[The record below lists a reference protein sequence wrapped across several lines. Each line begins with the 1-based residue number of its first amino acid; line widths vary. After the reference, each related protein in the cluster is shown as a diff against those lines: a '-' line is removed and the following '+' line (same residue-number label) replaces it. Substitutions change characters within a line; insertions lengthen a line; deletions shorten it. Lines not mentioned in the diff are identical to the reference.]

1 MVGRDFGAE
10 LFGTPEPSAT
20 PTTAGRDFGA
30 ELFGAPPNVPDDL
43 EAKLARAEA
52 RRAEFAPGE
61 EFARG
66 VKRAATA
73 DLPALWEQAG
83 VMKDVGAALTVGQR
97 LDLFNKIDSG
107 EITSPDQLRGLD
119 MTTGQARM
127 YLAAPPETRSKLRDR
142 LTKELGSRK
151 DLIGASLE
159 TLQKYQ
165 AERRRLGARVDKLT
179 DIENPTDFANW
190 LASNVGA
197 GAVNLAPIMLA
208 AVATGGTGLLA
219 TGVGMGTAE
228 SVGNRLQ
235 ALQKDLAETPQEQR
249 ADKVIQRLKETGGT
263 DLAVGV
269 VSGMLDTIL
278 GPAAAATKQVA
289 KELIKRPR
297 VEAAKKVLKE
307 TPRQMA
313 EEFVTGGAQSLTQTA
328 GKVATGEQ
336 EEFLTKE
343 TFIDALNDA
352 AAEAAGA
359 PAGTAFNAARAAL
372 AAGKTKQEA
381 KKEADRATL
390 LDKIAEGEDVT
401 EPDQRAGRAGV
412 RVAGEPDRR
421 EPAGGLDLTK
431 PDGVVSPA
439 KDVRRADERT
449 RPQPAA
455 ITEDTVRQ
463 YDDLRK
469 EALEL
474 LSIEYPTEADGR
486 RLSLVQKDLA
496 ALVDAV
502 VPATANQQ
510 LIQQLKNPMFDG
522 TRYVSAMVEE
532 TPAAPA
538 TATQSVEDLTAEF
551 MEQGL
556 SEDEARVQAQLYL
569 QGSESRAMQGDLFG
583 GRRDVL
589 DLPNRA
595 LAISG
600 QDPVKAESYLNGLLA
615 RARELVSVHAQDSN
629 WGRRFASKVGMTSRE
644 GFFDPAKVA
653 ELYYEL
659 QQKQVAD
666 AIEVVRSGKSRG
678 MAGDLFRQDKPSAE
692 VGVEKPESLED
703 IFGEPERAPRKKVS
717 KTPDWDG
724 VAITPEQRVDIYLD
738 EESRLAKN
746 LENNQ
751 AELQRLRDLAA
762 RPITET
768 GPRPTVEQIKNQEK
782 IVQSNERQLEGVR
795 YELARAQAD
804 VAAGVT
810 PTPVKPKAPEAPAP
824 VQEGLFT
831 LQEQQNLAAARKAAQ
846 ERSSEERR
854 LREEARVER
863 ERQRAEDEF
872 LGEFSGREADEVE
885 AAAEP
890 AAPETPAAPEG
901 TQAPPID
908 TEHVRQTPEGQ
919 EILGFFDVVQPASTS
934 ESEQEKRSYPQNAAI
949 EALLEYDIAEP
960 GQPTTAGIKTALNY
974 LANRVGGMDAFR
986 ELVAAL
992 KGASPAQ
999 QSRLLTRAGLPDL
1012 TTRRG
1017 MEEFSGQVQEYFKQ
1031 LPAKGE
1037 GIRIP
1042 PKSIPSKVT
1051 GTPIPYTEEFKQGVV
1066 TTTTFEP
1073 LESGK
1078 PRRPSQGM
1086 VEKEYALSDTKLRAA
1101 VRVLREMADIGG
1113 KLSAP
1118 AKAALTYMRNLNR
1131 ESFADALRDLAFD
1144 LAMFELDPKHY
1155 GANSTFYGE
1164 GGRYAQDFRAWIE
1177 QNLDKNTVALLDEL
1191 IADHKASA
1199 EANAKFEQAI
1209 TDYNKKLDTFAETR
1223 RDKAAKNGQR
1233 APKAPK
1239 KARHVIEETPAEER
1253 EAAPEPT
1260 IPKKNLP
1267 RVQILYEVHPA
1278 IKRALEEGDTKR
1290 ALELISEAKI
1300 NPYYAALA
1308 ERLLETDITAK
1319 TRLIERDDM
1328 VPLDDNK
1335 NTRDTADN
1343 FISGLRDLIV
1353 TTAPEGR
1360 QPELLAQLESG
1371 KLTDLSDLLDSLNT
1385 GIPGMVEAQS
1395 QLVADARDFF
1405 NRQYGWIGKYD
1416 PVRNEIVLRKGS
1428 GGITNHAF
1436 LHEVV
1441 HAATAAQLDRP
1452 DTLEGVRKQGYDQL
1466 VELFDYAKG
1475 ILGQDGFND
1484 INTYGLANIHEF
1496 VAEAMSNPEFQA
1508 QLRVI
1513 RYKGSPYSLAN
1524 RFTNSIRKL
1533 FRIQEGAES
1542 NVLDQVIFAT
1552 DAMMLGGTANKET
1565 FLAAPQA
1572 RALAKRAARP
1582 VPVGRP
1588 NTKPALKNMMTSR
1601 SWDEVKNNWPI
1612 FYSGLKANLRPVA
1625 LGALTLR
1632 QIADLV
1638 NNRIPQVDN
1647 FIAVT
1652 EKFLSRKNR
1661 ILNESGEITKR
1672 WQRLQAIDP
1681 DMSRQIG
1688 AVMHRATL
1696 QRIDPDKATLQQRN
1710 ADPDLMR
1717 MWAALDPE
1725 AKQIYRDVR
1734 NFYARRYNEYKRTLR
1749 TRVIQMRQLGV
1760 SEATINEIRNEF
1772 EKGIGAGPYFPL
1784 MRFGRFWYQVGKGN
1798 DREYYMFENFGEM
1811 QAHMDARL
1819 AQDPHLEDTLKQGD
1833 QYLKGMDLH
1842 ARESSFLKAAFKA
1855 VDQSNLADPQ
1865 SFKDE
1870 LYQAWLIN
1878 QPETSFRN
1886 RFVHRTGIEGFSQ
1899 DALRNFASSSF
1910 HMAYQQARFE
1920 NSPEMF
1926 SQINA
1931 ARMQLKDRVDQTN
1944 RANKEV
1950 MRENNE
1956 LGDYVRELERRLE
1969 HIMNPEDTGLAVS
1982 MLSNV
1987 GFLWYLTSFASAAT
2001 NILGGLIIG
2010 LPTLVGQQ
2018 VRTNP
2023 RMSYTT
2029 AMLNSL
2035 GQMKTVAGEIVRT
2048 GFSIERGPRLR
2059 DNMVLFPSLD
2069 RSSLSRRDQAAYN
2082 RFVADGLID
2091 ITATYDQ
2098 SGLAS
2103 APTESYD
2110 GIRQRAMTALSAL
2123 FHNAER
2129 FNREMIAMSA
2139 FRAGME
2145 SRAGY
2150 ADQQKAFAEA
2160 LAEAKD
2166 VTTRSMFDYS
2176 SANRPRYMQSAPARV
2191 ILQFKQFP
2199 QQMTFFLV
2207 RNLQQ
2212 MLKGASPE
2220 VRREA
2225 TARFVGTM
2233 GMTAIFAGTTGV
2245 WGFSTVAAIVDAVMN
2260 GLRDEEEDE
2269 EPFDFKLEYIN
2280 WAVNTF
2286 GKNLGLFLTR
2296 GAGNAAGVDLHSR
2309 VSMDGMWFRDGR
2321 KNLDEEDAWR
2331 QFIVDLLGPTVG
2343 LTVSAARAV
2352 DLYNNGQTARALEA
2366 VAPGFIK
2373 QPLIATRYSQ
2383 EGVTTLRGD
2392 KLVEEL
2398 SPFELFMQSLGFRPA
2413 DVAEIQYYNITKKAQ
2428 EQEILKER
2436 QNLLD
2441 LYGLAFMS
2449 NDEKAFDKA
2458 LEKIFKYNDEHPTT
2472 AIPASSLN
2480 RSIKDRMQKSSQ
2492 AEHGLI
2498 VDKRL
2503 MNLLDE
2509 EYVRKLREK

>member
-1 MVGRDFGAE
+1 
-10 LFGTPEPSAT
+10 
-20 PTTAGRDFGA
+20 
-30 ELFGAPPNVPDDL
+30 
-43 EAKLARAEA
+43 
-52 RRAEFAPGE
+52 
-61 EFARG
+61 
-66 VKRAATA
+66 
-73 DLPALWEQAG
+73 
-83 VMKDVGAALTVGQR
+83 
-97 LDLFNKIDSG
+97 
-107 EITSPDQLRGLD
+107 
-119 MTTGQARM
+119 
-127 YLAAPPETRSKLRDR
+127 
-142 LTKELGSRK
+142 
-151 DLIGASLE
+151 
-159 TLQKYQ
+159 
-165 AERRRLGARVDKLT
+165 
-179 DIENPTDFANW
+179 
-190 LASNVGA
+190 
-197 GAVNLAPIMLA
+197 
-208 AVATGGTGLLA
+208 
-219 TGVGMGTAE
+219 
-228 SVGNRLQ
+228 
-235 ALQKDLAETPQEQR
+235 
-249 ADKVIQRLKETGGT
+249 
-263 DLAVGV
+263 
-269 VSGMLDTIL
+269 
-278 GPAAAATKQVA
+278 
-289 KELIKRPR
+289 
-297 VEAAKKVLKE
+297 
-307 TPRQMA
+307 
-313 EEFVTGGAQSLTQTA
+313 
-328 GKVATGEQ
+328 
-336 EEFLTKE
+336 
-343 TFIDALNDA
+343 
-352 AAEAAGA
+352 
-359 PAGTAFNAARAAL
+359 
-372 AAGKTKQEA
+372 
-381 KKEADRATL
+381 
-390 LDKIAEGEDVT
+390 
-401 EPDQRAGRAGV
+401 
-412 RVAGEPDRR
+412 
-421 EPAGGLDLTK
+421 
-431 PDGVVSPA
+431 
-439 KDVRRADERT
+439 
-449 RPQPAA
+449 
-455 ITEDTVRQ
+455 
-463 YDDLRK
+463 
-469 EALEL
+469 
-474 LSIEYPTEADGR
+474 
-486 RLSLVQKDLA
+486 
-496 ALVDAV
+496 
-502 VPATANQQ
+502 
-510 LIQQLKNPMFDG
+510 
-522 TRYVSAMVEE
+522 
-532 TPAAPA
+532 
-538 TATQSVEDLTAEF
+538 
-551 MEQGL
+551 
-556 SEDEARVQAQLYL
+556 
-569 QGSESRAMQGDLFG
+569 
-583 GRRDVL
+583 
-589 DLPNRA
+589 
-595 LAISG
+595 
-600 QDPVKAESYLNGLLA
+600 
-615 RARELVSVHAQDSN
+615 
-629 WGRRFASKVGMTSRE
+629 
-644 GFFDPAKVA
+644 
-653 ELYYEL
+653 
-659 QQKQVAD
+659 
-666 AIEVVRSGKSRG
+666 
-678 MAGDLFRQDKPSAE
+678 
-692 VGVEKPESLED
+692 
-703 IFGEPERAPRKKVS
+703 
-717 KTPDWDG
+717 
-724 VAITPEQRVDIYLD
+724 
-738 EESRLAKN
+738 
-746 LENNQ
+746 
-751 AELQRLRDLAA
+751 
-762 RPITET
+762 
-768 GPRPTVEQIKNQEK
+768 
-782 IVQSNERQLEGVR
+782 
-795 YELARAQAD
+795 
-804 VAAGVT
+804 
-810 PTPVKPKAPEAPAP
+810 
-824 VQEGLFT
+824 
-831 LQEQQNLAAARKAAQ
+831 
-846 ERSSEERR
+846 
-854 LREEARVER
+854 
-863 ERQRAEDEF
+863 
-872 LGEFSGREADEVE
+872 
-885 AAAEP
+885 
-890 AAPETPAAPEG
+890 
-901 TQAPPID
+901 
-908 TEHVRQTPEGQ
+908 
-919 EILGFFDVVQPASTS
+919 
-934 ESEQEKRSYPQNAAI
+934 
-949 EALLEYDIAEP
+949 
-960 GQPTTAGIKTALNY
+960 
-974 LANRVGGMDAFR
+974 
-986 ELVAAL
+986 
-992 KGASPAQ
+992 
-999 QSRLLTRAGLPDL
+999 
-1012 TTRRG
+1012 
-1017 MEEFSGQVQEYFKQ
+1017 MEEGN
-1031 LPAKGE
+1031 
-1037 GIRIP
+1037 
-1042 PKSIPSKVT
+1042 
-1051 GTPIPYTEEFKQGVV
+1051 
-1066 TTTTFEP
+1066 
-1073 LESGK
+1073 
-1078 PRRPSQGM
+1078 
-1086 VEKEYALSDTKLRAA
+1086 TK
-1101 VRVLREMADIGG
+1101 
-1113 KLSAP
+1113 K
-1118 AKAALTYMRNLNR
+1118 
-1131 ESFADALRDLAFD
+1131 
-1144 LAMFELDPKHY
+1144 
-1155 GANSTFYGE
+1155 
-1164 GGRYAQDFRAWIE
+1164 
-1177 QNLDKNTVALLDEL
+1177 
-1191 IADHKASA
+1191 
-1199 EANAKFEQAI
+1199 
-1209 TDYNKKLDTFAETR
+1209 
-1223 RDKAAKNGQR
+1223 
-1233 APKAPK
+1233 
-1239 KARHVIEETPAEER
+1239 
-1253 EAAPEPT
+1253 
-1260 IPKKNLP
+1260 
-1267 RVQILYEVHPA
+1267 
-1278 IKRALEEGDTKR
+1278 

-1319 TRLIERDDM
+1319 TRLVERDDM

-1371 KLTDLSDLLDSLNT
+1371 KLTDLSELLDNLNA

-1436 LHEVV
+1436 LHEVL

-1496 VAEAMSNPEFQA
+1496 VAEAMSNPAFQA
-1508 QLRVI
+1508 QLRAI
-1513 RYKGSPYSLAN
+1513 RYKGSPYSLMN
-1524 RFTNSIRKL
+1524 RFTSSIRKL
-1533 FRIQEGAES
+1533 FKIQEGAES

-1552 DAMMLGGTANKET
+1552 DAMMLGGTANKGT

-1572 RALAKRAARP
+1572 RALTKRAARP

-1588 NTKPALKNMMTSR
+1588 NTKSALGSMMTSR
-1601 SWDEVKNNWPI
+1601 SWDEVKKNWPI
-1612 FYSGLKANLRPVA
+1612 FYSGLKADLRPVA

-1819 AQDPHLEDTLKQGD
+1819 AQDPYLEDTLKQGD

-2035 GQMKTVAGEIVRT
+2035 GQMNTVAGEILHT

-2220 VRREA
+2220 IRREA

-2233 GMTAIFAGTTGV
+2233 GMTAIFAGTTGL

-2436 QNLLD
+2436 QNLLN

-2449 NDEKAFDKA
+2449 NDGKAFDKA

-2472 AIPASSLN
+2472 AIPAASLN
-2480 RSIKDRMQKSSQ
+2480 RSLKERMQKSSQ